1 MEFLVP
7 GFGAVHAVT
16 GFWQRWRGL
25 RGSPDGS
32 ALALPGGSVHGFG
45 MDRDLVVVGLDGDLE
60 VIGSKVLAPNR
71 IVTIP
76 GARWMIELPA
86 GTIPPPA
93 GTRLIVH
100 G

>member
-45 MDRDLVVVGLDGDLE
+45 MDRDVVVVGVDGDLE
-60 VIGSKVLAPNR
+60 VVGSKVLGPNR

-76 GARWMIELPA
+76 CARGVIVRPA
-86 GTIPPPA
+86 GSISPPA
-93 GTRLIVH
+93 GTRRV
-100 G
+100 GPG